1 MDATALDNIELDLGN
16 SSEIAMMVILAVMMF
31 AVALGLKREHFAFL
45 KTSPRVYWAGVLA
58 QIIGLPL
65 LTVLICFAINPQ
77 PSIALGMILIACC
90 PGGNTSNLL
99 SLFGKA
105 DTALSVSLTATSSVA
120 AALITPLSILFWSSL
135 YPPTDALLTQID
147 LDAVSFLIQTLII
160 LALPL
165 FLGMGLAHFRPVIAA
180 RLQKPLAVIAG
191 LALAAIIIGAVL
203 KFAPVIA
210 ALGLGIIA
218 LVMLH
223 NGLAFLLGFLAG
235 VISKADIRQRRALTF
250 EVGIQNSGLGI
261 VILLTQLGG
270 LGGAAAI
277 AGLWGTWHIIG
288 GLILVGIF
296 QFNDRRAGR
305 V

>member
-1 MDATALDNIELDLGN
+1 MDPAAIDRIVLDLGN

-31 AVALGLKREHFAFL
+31 AVALGLRREHFAFL
-45 KTSPRVYWAGVLA
+45 KTSPRVYWAGVIS

-65 LTVLICFAINPQ
+65 LTVLICFVINPQ

-105 DTALSVSLTATSSVA
+105 DTALSVSLTATSSIA
-120 AALITPLSILFWSSL
+120 AALITPISILFWSSL
-135 YPPTDALLTQID
+135 YPPTDALLTQIN

-165 FLGMGLAHFRPVIAA
+165 LLGMSIAHFRPEIAA

-191 LALAAIIIGAVL
+191 LALTVIIIGAVI
-203 KFAPVIA
+203 KYAPMIA

-218 LVMLH
+218 LVMVH

-235 VISKADIRQRRALTF
+235 VVSKANIRQRRALTF
-250 EVGIQNSGLGI
+250 EVGIQNAGLGI
-261 VILLTQLGG
+261 VILLTELGG

-296 QFNDRRAGR
+296 RFKDRSAGR

>member
-1 MDATALDNIELDLGN
+1 
-16 SSEIAMMVILAVMMF
+16 MMF
-31 AVALGLKREHFAFL
+31 AVALGLRREHFAFL
-45 KTSPRVYWAGVLA
+45 KTSPRVYWAGVIS

-65 LTVLICFAINPQ
+65 LTVLICFVINPQ

-105 DTALSVSLTATSSVA
+105 DTALSVSLTATSSIA
-120 AALITPLSILFWSSL
+120 AALITPISILFWSSL
-135 YPPTDALLTQID
+135 YPPTDALLTQIN

-165 FLGMGLAHFRPVIAA
+165 LLGMSIAHFRPEIAA

-191 LALAAIIIGAVL
+191 LALTVIIIGAVI
-203 KFAPVIA
+203 KYAPMIA

-218 LVMLH
+218 LVMVH

-235 VISKADIRQRRALTF
+235 VVSKANIRQRRALTF
-250 EVGIQNSGLGI
+250 EVGIQNAGLGI
-261 VILLTQLGG
+261 VILLTELGG

-296 QFNDRRAGR
+296 RFKDRSAGR

>member
-1 MDATALDNIELDLGN
+1 MDPTAIDSIELDLGAG
-16 SSEIAMMVILAVMMF
+16 SEIGMMIILAVMMF
-31 AVALGLKREHFAFL
+31 AVALGLRAHHFAFL
-45 KTSPRVYWAGVLA
+45 KTAPRVYLAGVTA

-65 LTVLICFAINPQ
+65 LTLLICFVINPQ

-99 SLFGKA
+99 ALFGKA

-120 AALITPLSILFWSSL
+120 AALVTPISILFWSGL
-135 YPPTDALLTQID
+135 YPPTAALLTEIE

-165 FLGMGLAHFRPVIAA
+165 FLGMGLGHFKPALA
-180 RLQKPLAVIAG
+180 DRLQKPLAVVAG
-191 LALAAIIIGAVL
+191 LALMVIIIGAVV
-203 KFAPVIA
+203 KFAPVIV
-210 ALGLGIIA
+210 ALGFGIIA
-218 LVMLH
+218 LVMVH
-223 NGLAFLLGFLAG
+223 NGLAFLLGFTAG
-235 VISKADIRQRRALTF
+235 VLSKASIPQRRALTF

-288 GLILVGIF
+288 GLMLVALF
-296 QFNDRRAGR
+296 RFHHKRATH